1 MMTNRP
7 DIPLVLVFHT
17 SGRTPWSETF
27 DGMSAYARE
36 VGWKLM
42 LIEEDVGAR
51 VSADRMIQFWQ
62 PVGCLVEC
70 GCDVK
75 GHFMPEL
82 FAARPCVF
90 MNTVVELSAEVASF
104 QHDNRRIGELA
115 ARELIAQGLDRFA
128 FLGFQDYRWSWEREC
143 GFRSFL
149 ASSGVACETLSIPTE
164 GVSWNAYVWS
174 RDFAQFLHRLPQ
186 PCGLFAANDLL
197 AETALNVCQKNHIAS
212 PDGLSVIGVDNDV
225 SSCESAIPTLTS
237 IQVNFRRQGYSV
249 AAYLDDLIA
258 GRAVAE
264 RRLFDSFSVVRR
276 QSTRRLAQRAKDI
289 ASALEFIRLNA
300 CTGISSRDALN
311 GCAHSRRRA
320 EPRFRACT
328 GHSILDEINAVRLA
342 RAMELLLEPDR
353 PIESIA
359 AQCGFKSTAHLRVL
373 FRRETGLS
381 LRDWRKMHH

>member
-1 MMTNRP
+1 MTNIP

-17 SGRTPWSETF
+17 SSRAPWNEAF
-27 DGMSAYARE
+27 AGMSAYARE

-51 VSADRMIQFWQ
+51 VSVDRMIQFWQ
-62 PVGCLVEC
+62 PVGCLVEG
-70 GCDVK
+70 GCDVQ
-75 GHFMPEL
+75 GHFTPDL

-90 MNTVVELSAEVASF
+90 MNTVVELPASVASF
-104 QHDNRRIGELA
+104 QHDNRSIGELA

-128 FLGFQDYRWSWEREC
+128 FLGFRDYRWSREREF

-149 ASSGVACETLSIPTE
+149 SSSGVAFETFFVPTE
-164 GVSWNAYVWS
+164 GVSWNAYVGS
-174 RDFAQFLHRLPQ
+174 REFAQFLHHLPQ

-197 AETALNVCQKNHIAS
+197 AEAALNVCRKNHISS
-212 PDGLSVIGVDNDV
+212 PDDLSVIGVDNDV
-225 SSCESAIPTLTS
+225 SSCESAVPTLSS
-237 IQVNFRRQGYSV
+237 IQVNFRRQGYCV
-249 AAYLDDLIA
+249 AAYLDELIA
-258 GRAVAE
+258 GKAVAE

-276 QSTRRLAQRAKDI
+276 QSTRRLAKNTKDI

-300 CTGISSRDALN
+300 CKGISSRDVLT
-311 GCAHSRRRA
+311 GFVHSRRRV
-320 EPRFRACT
+320 EQRFRACT

-359 AQCGFKSTAHLRVL
+359 AQCGFQSTAHLRVL
-373 FRRETGLS
+373 FHRETGLS
-381 LRDWRKMHH
+381 LRDWRKQHQ